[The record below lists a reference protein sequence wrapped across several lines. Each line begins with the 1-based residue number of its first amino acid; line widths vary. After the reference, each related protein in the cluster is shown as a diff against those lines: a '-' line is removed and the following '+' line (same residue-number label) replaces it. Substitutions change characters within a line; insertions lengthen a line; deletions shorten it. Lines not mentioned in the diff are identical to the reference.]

1 MDKFISKVR
10 KAGKAGN
17 YVYATLEALTLSR
30 ATVVITG
37 SNQRM
42 TNLEVMSSDL
52 VIGEQVVV
60 DYSSGTPPFVRGHGT
75 EITFEQDTLV
85 VGFDSLTQ
93 EIIQEDIA
101 ASILS
106 DTNQIVGK
114 DSSNLVSFNVA
125 AFDVGGLFDEPYGF
139 IVLSE
144 GAYYVTIQ
152 LLLDGISCDY
162 DHRNRVWA
170 ALVGDIYGTFAI
182 NMEHQNEHEDSSQI
196 TLSVSGVINASI
208 GEKITC
214 KAWLDPTFGQNSVDL
229 IAEGTGDTYA
239 AVSPCFQIFKI
250 GSGFYASRVGNIYGQ
265 EFSGQEDPARIELE
279 ANTGFMY
286 VGEDYDYIR
295 AIANSEQQSNFN
307 LACDFQWQSYIDGQS
322 YLSFFLKTSNDWYSN
337 QSPTIGYEMRISNQG
352 SWSLW
357 RYNAGTPTLL
367 DSYNVSPIILWQKL
381 VFEINGSVISAK
393 TWISGESEPS
403 FQIEHTDGSPLGGT
417 GGFQVC
423 HWNESGSRW
432 VRIDNV
438 NLTTP

>member
-1 MDKFISKVR
+1 MSKFVSDIR
-10 KAGKAGN
+10 KAGKSGN
-17 YVYATLEALTLSR
+17 YVYAILEALTLSR

-52 VIGEQVVV
+52 IIGEQVVV
-60 DYSSGTPPFVRGHGT
+60 DYSSGVPPFVRGHGT
-75 EITFEQDTLV
+75 KKTFKQDTLI
-85 VGFDSLTQ
+85 VGYDAIVQ
-93 EIIQEDIA
+93 EIVQEDIA

-106 DTNQIVGK
+106 DSNQIVGK
-114 DSSNLVSFNVA
+114 DSSNLITFNTT
-125 AFDVGGLFDEPYGF
+125 AFDIGSLFDEPYGF

-162 DHRNRVWA
+162 DHRNRIWA
-170 ALVGDIYGTFAI
+170 ALDGDTYGIFAI
-182 NMEHQNEHEDSSQI
+182 NMEHQNENEDSHQI
-196 TLSVSGVINASI
+196 TLGVSGVINASI

-214 KAWLDPTFGQNSVDL
+214 RVWLDPAFGQNSVDL
-229 IAEGTGDTYA
+229 IAEGTGDSYA

-250 GSGFYASRVGNIYGQ
+250 GSGFYASRVGSIYSQ
-265 EFSGQEDPARIELE
+265 EFSGLEDPARIELE
-279 ANTGFMY
+279 ASTGLMY
-286 VGEDYDYIR
+286 VGEDDDYVR
-295 AIANSEQQSNFN
+295 AIASSKQQADLN
-307 LACDFQWQSYIDGQS
+307 LTCDFQWQSPVDGQS
-322 YLSFFLKTSNDWYSN
+322 YLSFFLKTSVDWYSDI
-337 QSPTIGYEMRISNQG
+337 SPTACYEMRISNKG

-367 DSYNVSPIILWQKL
+367 DSYNVSATTLWQKL
-381 VFEINGSVISAK
+381 EFEINGDVISAK
-393 TWISGESEPS
+393 TWINGESEPG
-403 FQIEHTDGSPLGGT
+403 FQIEHIDDAPLGGT

-432 VRIDNV
+432 ARIDNV